1 MVAQVFRQLLR
12 HALGEG
18 RHQHALVL
26 LDALDDFR
34 HQVVH
39 LAAGRAH
46 DDLRVDQAGG
56 AHHLLDHLV
65 GMRLFVFGRGG
76 RDEHGLAHLLF
87 EFLEFQGPVVERR
100 RQAEAVVD
108 QVGLARAVAVVHG
121 AQLARQHVRLV
132 EEHQCVGRQIV
143 DQGRR
148 RFARQR
154 AGQVARV
161 VLDALGET
169 DLRHHFQVE
178 AGALFQALLFDQFI
192 FLAEELEAFAQLVL
206 DGFHGAQHGGA
217 GRHIVRTRVHGE
229 AGDFLPHAARQRVEQ
244 LDRFDL
250 VVEHFQAHGQFRM
263 LGGEDVDGVAAH
275 AEGAAAEVDLV
286 ARVLHL
292 DQARDDV
299 ALADP
304 VLHAQG
310 QNHLVVFVRIAD
322 TVDGRDGGDDDDVA
336 PLHQR
341 LGARQAHLL
350 DMLVDRRVLFDEQVA
365 LRHVG
370 FGLVVIV
377 VADEV
382 FDRILREKVAEL
394 AVQLRRQ
401 RLVGGED
408 DGGPAHARD
417 DVGHGVG
424 LARTGHAQQ
433 GLEGQAIGD
442 ALG

>member
-12 HALGEG
+12 HALGQC
-18 RHQHALVL
+18 RYQHALIL
-26 LDALDDFR
+26 LDAFDDFR

-39 LAAGRAH
+39 LAAGGAH
-46 DDLRVDQAGG
+46 DDLRVDQAGR
-56 AHHLLDHLV
+56 AHDLLDHLV
-65 GMRLFVFGRGG
+65 GMRFFVVGRGG
-76 RDEHGLAHLLF
+76 RDEDRLTHLLF
-87 EFLEFQGPVVERR
+87 ELLEFQGPVVERR
-100 RQAEAVVD
+100 RQAEAIVD
-108 QVGLARAVAVVHG
+108 QVGLARTVAVVHG

-132 EEHQCVGRQIV
+132 EEHQRVGGQIV
-143 DQGRR
+143 DQGGR

-154 AGQVARV
+154 AGQVARIV
-161 VLDALGET
+161 FDALGET
-169 DLRHHFQVE
+169 DFGHHFQVK
-178 AGALFQALLFDQFI
+178 ARALFQPLFFDQLV
-192 FLAEELEAFAQLVL
+192 FLAEELETLAQFVL
-206 DGFHGAQHGGA
+206 DGLDGAQHGGA

-263 LGGEDVDGVAAH
+263 LGGEDVDGIAAH

-299 ALADP
+299 ALADS
-304 VLHAQG
+304 VFYAQR
-310 QNHLVVFVRIAD
+310 QNHLVVFVRVTD

-341 LGARQAHLL
+341 LGARQTHLL
-350 DMLVDRRVLFDEQVA
+350 DMFVDRRVLFDEQVA

-401 RLVGGED
+401 RLVGRED
-408 DGGPAHARD
+408 DGRPAHARD

-433 GLEGQAIGD
+433 GLEGQSIGNP
-442 ALG
+442 LG